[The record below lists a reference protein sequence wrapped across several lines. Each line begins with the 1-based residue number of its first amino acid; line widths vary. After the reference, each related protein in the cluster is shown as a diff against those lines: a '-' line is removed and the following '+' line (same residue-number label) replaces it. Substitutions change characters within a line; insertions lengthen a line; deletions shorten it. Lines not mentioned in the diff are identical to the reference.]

1 MDADGLTFAC
11 ATTAEE
17 RVARRAGLRA
27 VRIGVRGAAGLP
39 DGELVSF
46 GLAGALHDGL
56 RVGELLDATRVV
68 DSAGAT
74 LWEGGP
80 LGVPGARA
88 ATVLGS
94 DVLVHDASER
104 RRLHEASGADAVDME
119 SGVLARERPTR
130 RRRPRDLRRSGE
142 RCRRSRSHRARRR
155 QHRRRRPAAVDRREA
170 RRSDPLDARR
180 THGPKS
186 IAGVCSMSGRVLLAA
201 PRSFCAGV
209 DRAIEIV
216 ERLLEQHGA
225 PVYVR
230 HQIVHNEHVV
240 RRLEALGA
248 VFVEDESEIPEGE
261 FCVLSAHGVAP
272 SVKENAQARGL
283 KIVDATCPL
292 VNKVHAEAR
301 RYADSGHLV
310 ALVGHANHVEV
321 IGTLGERP
329 DDTVVIESP
338 EQARALKTDK
348 PVAVITQTTL
358 SLDDVAPIVD
368 ALGENVGGSLRRPHH
383 DDICYATQNRQDAV
397 KAMVEQGATLILVI
411 GSENSSNAQRLVEVA
426 QAAGATAT
434 LVDGESSFGEEL
446 LAGHEVVGLTAGA
459 STPEELVR
467 ATAERLALRGYPTLE
482 EITVAREDV
491 HFRLPRE
498 VARA

>member
-1 MDADGLTFAC
+1 M
-11 ATTAEE
+11 
-17 RVARRAGLRA
+17 R
-27 VRIGVRGAAGLP
+27 
-39 DGELVSF
+39 
-46 GLAGALHDGL
+46 
-56 RVGELLDATRVV
+56 
-68 DSAGAT
+68 
-74 LWEGGP
+74 
-80 LGVPGARA
+80 
-88 ATVLGS
+88 
-94 DVLVHDASER
+94 
-104 RRLHEASGADAVDME
+104 
-119 SGVLARERPTR
+119 
-130 RRRPRDLRRSGE
+130 
-142 RCRRSRSHRARRR
+142 
-155 QHRRRRPAAVDRREA
+155 
-170 RRSDPLDARR
+170 
-180 THGPKS
+180 K
-186 IAGVCSMSGRVLLAA
+186 RVLLAA

-216 ERLLEQHGA
+216 ERLLEQHGP

-240 RRLEALGA
+240 RRLEGLGA

-261 FCVLSAHGVAP
+261 ICVLSAHGVAP

-283 KIVDATCPL
+283 RIVDATCPL

-329 DDTVVIESP
+329 GSTVVIESP
-338 EQARALKTDK
+338 GQARELETDK

-368 ALGENVGGSLRRPHH
+368 ALEGNLGALRRPNA

-397 KAMVEQGATLILVI
+397 KEMVAQGAALILVI
-411 GSENSSNAQRLVEVA
+411 GSETSSNAQRLVEVA
-426 QAAGATAT
+426 QAAGAKAT
-434 LVDGESSFGEEL
+434 LIDGESEL
-446 LAGHEVVGLTAGA
+446 DADLLNGHETVGLTAGA

-467 ATAERLALRGYPTLE
+467 ATAYRLAESGYGTLE